1 MKSTKKKVLRK
12 LKHPK
17 NKYLFIHVLDIMRIL
32 LSAKVTCFALFFIG
46 SFYLSYAQK
55 AKVTSANSYLTYG
68 EIDKAKEAIDL
79 ATTHEKSLNL
89 AKTWFIRGKVYHAIY
104 ESKDMA
110 INTLDPKSLLIAYE
124 SYIKALKL
132 DVKDRFGNDVH
143 KKLEICSMQFI
154 NQGVTEYSAGQY
166 NDALISFQ
174 NSLSINAMPKFNKV
188 DTLSIYNAALTAEK
202 LAKNELAKEYY
213 NKLLKYKYGGAKIY
227 YFLLNILKK
236 ENNKDEL
243 LEMIKKARNDFPDDN
258 NLIIEELNYYI
269 ESGEKDKAIS
279 NLEQAIE
286 SDKENYNLYYALGA
300 IYDEVGSF
308 DKSVNMYDRA
318 LTLVEPKLKESK
330 ELYKLS
336 IGSDKEANLKLTLDK
351 VHEMQ
356 FNILYNYGALY
367 FNYGVKRIQDISNL
381 TDNKKYGI
389 EKKKAEEVMVKA
401 LPYLESALELKPTDR
416 NTLISLKDLYAR
428 TDNKEAWNRVQ
439 DKLEN

>member
-1 MKSTKKKVLRK
+1 
-12 LKHPK
+12 
-17 NKYLFIHVLDIMRIL
+17 
-32 LSAKVTCFALFFIG
+32 
-46 SFYLSYAQK
+46 
-55 AKVTSANSYLTYG
+55 
-68 EIDKAKEAIDL
+68 
-79 ATTHEKSLNL
+79 
-89 AKTWFIRGKVYHAIY
+89 
-104 ESKDMA
+104 
-110 INTLDPKSLLIAYE
+110 
-124 SYIKALKL
+124 
-132 DVKDRFGNDVH
+132 
-143 KKLEICSMQFI
+143 
-154 NQGVTEYSAGQY
+154 
-166 NDALISFQ
+166 
-174 NSLSINAMPKFNKV
+174 MPKFNKV

-213 NKLLKYKYGGAKIY
+213 NKLVKYKYGGAKIY
-227 YFLLNILKK
+227 YFLLNILKR

-243 LEMIKKARNDFPDDN
+243 LEMIKKARKDFPDDN

-318 LTLVEPKLKESK
+318 LTLVEPKHIEEK
-330 ELYKLS
+330 ELYKSS
-336 IGSDKEANLKLTLDK
+336 IGSDKEAELKLTLDK
-351 VHEMQ
+351 VHEMH

-401 LPYLESALELKPTDR
+401 LPYLEKALLFKPNDR
-416 NTLISLKDLYAR
+416 NTLFSLKDLYAR
-428 TDNKEAWNRVQ
+428 TDNKDAWNRVQ